1 MLLTP
6 ACGFKESLRHQFCSI
21 LYISYNFCEARF
33 VHVSPWPVEWKAA
46 REGLD
51 LSKKVF
57 MTIAET
63 LIKGDSFGVKQLIEQ
78 ALEEGIAPEDIIK
91 ESLIPGMETVS
102 VKFQSGEFYVMDV
115 ITAADAMQTGIKI
128 LKERSRGERILDFH
142 GRVVIGTVEG
152 DIHDLGKNIVALTLE
167 GARYEVIDLGVN
179 VSPAQFV
186 EAIAK
191 FHPDLVCISALLTV
205 TMFNI
210 EDVIKA
216 IKEAGFRDQVKII
229 IGGAPITQS
238 FSDKIGAD
246 AYVKYGTDAA
256 YKAREL
262 LKSSKQN
269 DSCVHL
275 AAVLNAKYQARL
287 KSLLEV
293 CPTFI
298 DAAGN
303 VILQGEGEP
312 PGPCLQ
318 CPEWRHQ
325 QYIENAGIF
334 SCPCGFI
341 KIDATVILE
350 GKALG
355 KISFGPFA
363 EESASTGDERSNCPH
378 INGRK
383 KEFAFQSRKAPPL
396 RPEKMMF
403 IIQAFSELVQE
414 KVKEQQLQQQIE
426 EQKESLIRSLK
437 FQEELKNA
445 LNEANYRSLQSQVN
459 PHFLFNSLNS
469 LARMAMLEGAE
480 QTEKLSYALARILRY
495 ILQNFKGTVTIAEE
509 IKMLQDYL
517 FIQQAR
523 FSDRIQI
530 EFQIEE
536 GIKKARIPCLVLQP
550 LVENAVLH
558 GIEPLEGEGVL
569 KICGRLE
576 KQKIIFEIRDNGV
589 GITPSKLK
597 EISQLNINS
606 SGRGHTTGL
615 GLAHVHQRLQHYFG
629 ADYGLEIESHENEG
643 TLVRINFPYIHQ
655 GG

>member
-1 MLLTP
+1 
-6 ACGFKESLRHQFCSI
+6 
-21 LYISYNFCEARF
+21 

-46 REGLD
+46 REVLD

-63 LIKGDSFGVKQLIEQ
+63 LIKGDSYGVKQLIEQ

-167 GARYEVIDLGVN
+167 GAGYEVIDLGVN

-191 FHPDLVCISALLTV
+191 FHPDFVCISALLTV

-238 FSDKIGAD
+238 FSDRIGAD
-246 AYVKYGTDAA
+246 AYVKYGTNAA

-262 LKSSKQN
+262 LKIESKK
-269 DSCVHL
+269 DSRVHL

-287 KSLLEV
+287 KALLEV

-318 CPEWRHQ
+318 CPEWRQQ
-325 QYIENAGIF
+325 QYIENVGIL

-341 KIDATVILE
+341 KIDAAVILE
-350 GKALG
+350 GKELG
-355 KISFGPFA
+355 KITFGPFA
-363 EESASTGDERSNCPH
+363 EGSASTGGGFSHNRAGSTCPR
-378 INGRK
+378 INGPET
-383 KEFAFQSRKAPPL
+383 EFAFQSSKAPPL
-396 RPEKMMF
+396 QPEKMMF

-517 FIQQAR
+517 FIQQVR
-523 FSDRIQI
+523 FSDRLQI

-589 GITPSKLK
+589 GIPPSKLK

>member
-1 MLLTP
+1 
-6 ACGFKESLRHQFCSI
+6 
-21 LYISYNFCEARF
+21 
-33 VHVSPWPVEWKAA
+33 
-46 REGLD
+46 
-51 LSKKVF
+51 

-78 ALEEGIAPEDIIK
+78 ALEGGIAPEDIIK

-142 GRVVIGTVEG
+142 GRIVIGTVEG

-167 GARYEVIDLGVN
+167 GAGYEVIDLGVN

-205 TMFNI
+205 TMCNI

-216 IKEAGFRDQVKII
+216 IKEAGFREQVKII

-238 FSDKIGAD
+238 FSDRIGAD
-246 AYVKYGTDAA
+246 AYVKYGTDAP

-262 LKSSKQN
+262 LKSSKQK
-269 DSCVHL
+269 DLRDHL
-275 AAVLNAKYQARL
+275 AAVLDAKCQERL
-287 KSLLEV
+287 KALLEV

-303 VILQGEGEP
+303 VILQGDGEP

-318 CPEWRHQ
+318 CPEWRQQ

-363 EESASTGDERSNCPH
+363 EGIASTGGGGFSHNRAGSTCPR
-378 INGRK
+378 INGPEN
-383 KEFAFQSRKAPPL
+383 EFAFQSMKAPPL
-396 RPEKMMF
+396 KAEKMLL

-414 KVKEQQLQQQIE
+414 KIKEQQLQQQIE

-523 FSDRIQI
+523 FSDRLQI
-530 EFQIEE
+530 EFQLEE
-536 GIKKARIPCLVLQP
+536 GIEKAHIPCLVLQP

-589 GITPSKLK
+589 GIPPSKLK

>member
-1 MLLTP
+1 
-6 ACGFKESLRHQFCSI
+6 
-21 LYISYNFCEARF
+21 
-33 VHVSPWPVEWKAA
+33 
-46 REGLD
+46 
-51 LSKKVF
+51 

-78 ALEEGIAPEDIIK
+78 ALEGGIAPEDIIK

-115 ITAADAMQTGIKI
+115 ITAADAMQIGIKI
-128 LKERSRGERILDFH
+128 LKERSRGEKILDFH

-167 GARYEVIDLGVN
+167 GAGYEVIDLGVN

-210 EDVIKA
+210 EDIIKA
-216 IKEAGFRDQVKII
+216 IKEAGFRDQVKIM

-238 FSDKIGAD
+238 FSDKVGAD
-246 AYVKYGTDAA
+246 AYVKYGTNAA

-262 LKSSKQN
+262 LKNDKQK
-269 DSCVHL
+269 DSCLQMAV
-275 AAVLNAKYQARL
+275 VLNSKYLDRL
-287 KSLLEV
+287 KALFGIS
-293 CPTFI
+293 PTFM
-298 DAAGN
+298 DVAGN
-303 VILQGEGEP
+303 LIIQGESESP
-312 PGPCLQ
+312 ECCLQ
-318 CPEWRHQ
+318 CSEWRQQ
-325 QYIENAGIF
+325 QYVENVGIF
-334 SCPCGFI
+334 SCPCGLI
-341 KIDATVILE
+341 RIDASIIIE
-350 GKALG
+350 GKVLG
-355 KISFGPFA
+355 KISFGPFV
-363 EESASTGDERSNCPH
+363 EESASTGDEKRNCPH
-378 INGRK
+378 VNGH
-383 KEFAFQSRKAPPL
+383 KEAFQCRKAPPL
-396 RPEKMMF
+396 QPEKLLL
-403 IIQAFSELVQE
+403 IIQAFSELLQG
-414 KVKEQQLQQQIE
+414 KIKEQQLQQQIE
-426 EQKESLIRSLK
+426 EQRESLIRSLK

-523 FSDRIQI
+523 FSDRLKI
-530 EFQIEE
+530 EFWIKDGIEE
-536 GIKKARIPCLVLQP
+536 ARIPCLVLQP

-576 KQKIIFEIRDNGV
+576 KQKIVFEIWDNGV
-589 GITPSKLK
+589 GIPPSKLK
-597 EISQLNINS
+597 EISQLKINS

-615 GLAHVHQRLQHYFG
+615 GLAHVHQRLRHYFG
-629 ADYGLEIESHENEG
+629 ADYGLEIESRENEG
-643 TLVRINFPYIHQ
+643 TLVRINFPYIRQ